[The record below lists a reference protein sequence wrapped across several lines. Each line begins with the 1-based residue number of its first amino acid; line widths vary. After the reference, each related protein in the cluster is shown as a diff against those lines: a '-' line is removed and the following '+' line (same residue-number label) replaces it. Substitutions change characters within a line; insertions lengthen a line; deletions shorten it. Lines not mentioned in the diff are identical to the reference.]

1 MSRINPLNRQ
11 DVPEL
16 ERFLSATEK
25 RMGFVPN
32 SQLVMAHKPRLLQ
45 AFSQLGQAVHD
56 PANKTPRQLRMLVAH
71 MASKS
76 AGCQYCVAHTG
87 ESAHNANVEDQK
99 IAAVGQYET
108 SPFFNEAERAALR
121 FAQRA
126 AAVPNAVTDED
137 FATLRKHYSDEEIV
151 ELVGVIAYFGFLN
164 RWNDTLA
171 TELESSP
178 LNFAQCALSNT
189 GWSAGKHSPKER
201 TQEAAAENAV
211 PRFAP

>member
-1 MSRINPLNRQ
+1 MPRIKPLNRQ

-16 ERFLSATEK
+16 EPFLSATEK

-32 SQLVMAHKPRLLQ
+32 SQLTMAYKPKLLQ
-45 AFSQLGQAVHD
+45 AFSQLSQAVHD
-56 PANKTPRQLRMLVAH
+56 PANKTSAQLRTLVAH

-87 ESAHNANVEDQK
+87 ESAHNAKVGDSK
-99 IAAVGQYET
+99 IAGVGEFET
-108 SPFFNEAERAALR
+108 SSLFNEAERAALR
-121 FAQRA
+121 FARNA

-137 FATLRKHYSDEEIV
+137 FSALRKHFSDEEIV

-178 LNFAQCALSNT
+178 LNFAQCTLLTT
-189 GWSAGKHSPKER
+189 GWAPGKHSG
-201 TQEAAAENAV
+201 QSHGS
-211 PRFAP
+211 

>member
-1 MSRINPLNRQ
+1 MPRINPLNRN

-16 ERFLSATEK
+16 EPFLSATEK
-25 RMGFVPN
+25 RMSFVPN
-32 SQLVMAHKPRLLQ
+32 SQLVMAYKPRLLQ

-56 PANKTPRQLRMLVAH
+56 PANKTPRQLRTLVAH

-76 AGCQYCVAHTG
+76 ARCQYCVAHTG

-108 SPFFNEAERAALR
+108 SPFFNDAERVALR

-126 AAVPNAVTDED
+126 AAVPNAVTDKD
-137 FATLRKHYSDEEIV
+137 FAALRKHYGDEEIV
-151 ELVGVIAYFGFLN
+151 ELVSVIAYFGFLN
-164 RWNDTLA
+164 LWNDTLA

-178 LNFAQCALSNT
+178 LNFAECALSNA
-189 GWSAGKHSPKER
+189 GWSAGKHSPHER
-201 TQEAAAENAV
+201 AQVTAAPQSTRREV
-211 PRFAP
+211 